1 MTESDI
7 VEVHCCVVTMKGKLV
22 SFKHSINFS
31 RVQDILICRS
41 VDLFFSCNTKL
52 IKHDSLKGV
61 CMSEESVNELR
72 RCADS

>member
-31 RVQDILICRS
+31 RVQDVLIRRS
-41 VDLFFSCNTKL
+41 VDLFFRKVAKL
-52 IKHDSLKGV
+52 IKCDSLKGV
-61 CMSEESVNELR
+61 CRSEESVNKLR
-72 RCADS
+72 RCADR